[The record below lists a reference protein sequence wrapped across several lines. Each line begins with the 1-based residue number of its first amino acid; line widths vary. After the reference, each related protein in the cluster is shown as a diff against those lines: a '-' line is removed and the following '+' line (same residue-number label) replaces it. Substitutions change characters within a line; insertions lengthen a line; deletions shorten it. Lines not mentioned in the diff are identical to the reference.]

1 MRALLTRTA
10 TSPLG
15 TLGKL
20 ALDDFEC
27 VTMEPPW
34 QNNEPNVSC
43 IPPGEYQCHWHKS
56 PRYMWVYALLGI
68 EGRSHILIHPG
79 NIVSHTRGCI
89 LPGQR
94 VGVLG
99 GLPAVLASR
108 HATRRLFAFLDKRP
122 FTLEVEYA

>member
-1 MRALLTRTA
+1 MKATLTRTA
-10 TSPLG
+10 TSPMG
-15 TLGKL
+15 TLGEL
-20 ALDDFEC
+20 VVGELTL

-34 QNNEPNVSC
+34 ANNEPNVSC
-43 IPPGEYQCHWHKS
+43 IEPGEYECVWHKS
-56 PRYMWVYALLGI
+56 PRYMWVYALLGVP
-68 EGRSHILIHPG
+68 GRSHILIHPG
-79 NIVSHTRGCI
+79 NIVTHTKGCI

-108 HATRRLFAFLDKRP
+108 HATRRLFALLDRRP